1 MHVSGPPPARWASP
15 SPVPVDPTCLE
26 GLEVL
31 QRLLLI
37 LQGVQRPH
45 QQDDGEQAPWGE
57 GGEEDGLSW
66 ILLCSH
72 PLETLPALPKGPP
85 PPRKGSPQGS
95 GSSGNRASHLFS
107 GSSSCSSLQDSS
119 SDCSTVD
126 FSTDSSH
133 LRVGRVGEGM
143 MPQPWGTSQPQ
154 YPV

>member
-85 PPRKGSPQGS
+85 PTKGV
-95 GSSGNRASHLFS
+95 SSGERELRES
-107 GSSSCSSLQDSS
+107 GLTFILRLQLLQLL
-119 SDCSTVD
+119 TG
-126 FSTDSSH
+126 FK
-133 LRVGRVGEGM
+133 LGL
-143 MPQPWGTSQPQ
+143 
-154 YPV
+154 